1 MRSVESIKSKAL
13 LPGSQNTQY
22 VTGVTVNVTGY
33 NPTRNFTFDINNS
46 DISFGHNA
54 IPIYDTRIINAFDNA
69 NYGDR
74 FTTSVLLTYNNIQI
88 DNGTE
93 GIINY
98 DNITTYSV
106 PLSYIPLPLII
117 PNLSLQSITASYG
130 DADIP
135 LLPSSDSA
143 GAYTFLVSPS
153 TVATIVGANSNI
165 LHIVG
170 AGTASITVTQLANG
184 IYDTTNI
191 TVSLTVNKILP
202 NLVFNNITAIYGDA
216 NFELVPF
223 SDSNGAYTFIID
235 PPAPS
240 VVTIVGGS
248 NLDVVGAGS
257 ATLTIRQAETS
268 NYLPQIVSANVTVY
282 SGVSGLL
289 YNDIIATYGNLNITI
304 SPSSD
309 STGAY
314 TFLVDNTNVA
324 TIVNGNQLNIVGAGT
339 ATLTITQARTTNHVQ
354 TTINVPVTINKAS
367 TNLSLASI
375 TVSNADADFRLL
387 PSSNSN
393 GAYTFLVNNTNVA
406 TIVGA
411 NSNALH
417 IVGVGT
423 TTLTVTQAANNN
435 YEAQTI
441 NVPVTV
447 INALSTTEAILS
459 VTKESG
465 QYIRVR
471 FTTANGRN
479 PSGNIFRFQNSQGSQ
494 YKYQSVDSMWGDE
507 GNTPERS
514 FYTAILNFY
523 DGFQLS
529 NVIYQVNIF
538 GNDWYTLYATA
549 YNMPLS

>member
-1 MRSVESIKSKAL
+1 
-13 LPGSQNTQY
+13 
-22 VTGVTVNVTGY
+22 
-33 NPTRNFTFDINNS
+33 
-46 DISFGHNA
+46 
-54 IPIYDTRIINAFDNA
+54 
-69 NYGDR
+69 
-74 FTTSVLLTYNNIQI
+74 LTYNNIQI
-88 DNGTE
+88 DDVAE
-93 GIINY
+93 GILNLN
-98 DNITTYSV
+98 NITTVSV
-106 PLSYIPLPLII
+106 PISYIPLPLII

-257 ATLTIRQAETS
+257 ATLTIKQAETS